1 MPRLFQTEWK
11 IDHSVLLKICN
22 TAKVS
27 IWSFMKKTCK
37 FPHQQKGP
45 PNQNLHHLKTST
57 PKPFWDCDFGRG
69 HVTIASFIVSQPL
82 LVWRIQGYLVPW
94 NPFGSL
100 EYKNRKTYPGFLQK
114 KMFESHSLWAL
125 ALFGLSIP
133 STKNR
138 VRSISHSHAV
148 DSPGNGISQIC
159 LATQDP
165 LSRRC
170 FVMKPSPP
178 TGEVTDDL
186 DRGKKVENFN
196 SCAKKVEPL
205 ERFHWR
211 WVKRLWGCWENWD
224 PFCEIFAWLVWK
236 TNL

>member
-1 MPRLFQTEWK
+1 MPHATTVPNWMK

-57 PKPFWDCDFGRG
+57 PKPFWDCDSGRG

-114 KMFESHSLWAL
+114 QMFESHSLWAL
-125 ALFGLSIP
+125 ALLGLSIP

-138 VRSISHSHAV
+138 VRSISI
-148 DSPGNGISQIC
+148 SPRWVH
-159 LATQDP
+159 LAMA
-165 LSRRC
+165 SRR
-170 FVMKPSPP
+170 S
-178 TGEVTDDL
+178 
-186 DRGKKVENFN
+186 
-196 SCAKKVEPL
+196 
-205 ERFHWR
+205 
-211 WVKRLWGCWENWD
+211 
-224 PFCEIFAWLVWK
+224 AWLRRIPCPAVVSSRNRHPRLGWPMIWIGAKRWK
-236 TNL
+236 TSTLAPRR